1 VLVAPATAT
10 GATWRDA
17 LGATAADV
25 RNASAADLKRRL
37 DAPVRPLVDAP
48 LTAADLDAVKA
59 DAETYPDGD
68 RPRSRAEGE
77 AMLAQAAVA
86 SLGFRLS
93 SEGAARFGTGR
104 RCRSCL
110 VATSYAQQAVGGTW
124 QLARDD
130 EA

>member
-93 SEGAARFGTGR
+93 SEGAARSHRPTLSLMP
-104 RCRSCL
+104 RSNVL
-110 VATSYAQQAVGGTW
+110 RPAGSWGD
-124 QLARDD
+124 LAASPR
-130 EA
+130 

>member
-1 VLVAPATAT
+1 M
-10 GATWRDA
+10 
-17 LGATAADV
+17 

-93 SEGAARFGTGR
+93 SEGAARFGHRPTLSLMP
-104 RCRSCL
+104 RSNVL
-110 VATSYAQQAVGGTW
+110 RPAGSWGD
-124 QLARDD
+124 LAASPR
-130 EA
+130 

>member
-1 VLVAPATAT
+1 M
-10 GATWRDA
+10 
-17 LGATAADV
+17 
-25 RNASAADLKRRL
+25 
-37 DAPVRPLVDAP
+37 RPLVDAP

-93 SEGAARFGTGR
+93 SWLLHKG
-104 RCRSCL
+104 
-110 VATSYAQQAVGGTW
+110 VAGKQVRGCGGGC
-124 QLARDD
+124 
-130 EA
+130 